1 MTDTNTTIPAP
12 KRRKTGNPAPWKRL
26 LWHLL
31 LVAAGFAVAGVLFLV
46 VMDNIVM
53 PWYQRSGQEIEL
65 PALTGLTPD
74 DALKVADERFLVVE
88 DQREFTETY
97 PIGVISFQLPAA
109 GTAIK
114 PGRRVHVRISKG
126 ARPITVPDVAGKPPP
141 NARLEIKA
149 AGLTVVEGG
158 FIPSNEYPFSM
169 VARQHPEAGVEVG
182 ENSPVTIYISDGRP
196 ETDTVMPDLLN
207 LSYSTAVDS
216 LRASGF
222 NIRRLKVQP
231 EVRDDLLPDTVI
243 DQYPDPGVPANTAA
257 EVRLVVSKA
266 PAVEPVMEDDQ

>member
-1 MTDTNTTIPAP
+1 MTDTNTTFSAP
-12 KRRKTGNPAPWKRL
+12 KRRKTGKPALWMRL
-26 LWHLL
+26 LWNLL
-31 LVAAGFAVAGVLFLV
+31 LVAAGFVVAGVLFLV

-65 PALTGLTPD
+65 PAMTGLTPE
-74 DALKVADERFLVVE
+74 DALKVADDRFLVVE

-114 PGRRVHVRISKG
+114 PGRRVHVKISKG
-126 ARPITVPDVAGKPPP
+126 ARPITVPDVVGKPPP
-141 NARLEIKA
+141 NARLDIKA

-182 ENSPVTIYISDGRP
+182 ENSPVAIYISDGRP

-257 EVRLVVSKA
+257 EVRLVVSEA
-266 PAVEPVMEDDQ
+266 PAEEPVMEDDQ